1 MHFPQAKD
9 KSLHV
14 MIIKISTVRG
24 DTPFHSYNYNTVA
37 EMQHPPPHCVH
48 IHWLVSTNVQQISEG
63 PISSIWRKSMTHL
76 CFICT
81 YMSDTILSDCP
92 SAAICHMVTNV
103 KILVGKFNLYFHT
116 TTVLPLMLWLNIVNL
131 GGITSGEALIQHVS
145 YNEV

>member
-1 MHFPQAKD
+1 MPLFCMKESNDTPLLHMHF
-9 KSLHV
+9 
-14 MIIKISTVRG
+14 
-24 DTPFHSYNYNTVA
+24 
-37 EMQHPPPHCVH
+37 H
-48 IHWLVSTNVQQISEG
+48 ILDVT
-63 PISSIWRKSMTHL
+63 
-76 CFICT
+76 
-81 YMSDTILSDCP
+81 LSDCP